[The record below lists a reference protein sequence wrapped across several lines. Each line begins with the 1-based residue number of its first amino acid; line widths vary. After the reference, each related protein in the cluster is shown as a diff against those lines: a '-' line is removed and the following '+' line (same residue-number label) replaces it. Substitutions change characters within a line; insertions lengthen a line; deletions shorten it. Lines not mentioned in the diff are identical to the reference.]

1 MCQHVM
7 RTLHMQW
14 FTYARDAGVHAH
26 DGRPACVSTDPNLSP
41 HPNPNQVCML
51 TMIDRRACPKYAL
64 HLRSHECYARR
75 HGLQQRTEIVAPFAE
90 PHPVRSAALARLPL
104 TFRKIDAVA
113 QALRED
119 SAGWCAHR
127 EWVAWFDADL
137 FIVDASRRLSS
148 WLEPGDSGDG
158 AGSLPMLVMTDH
170 SAMLNNGAF
179 LLRRSAWARQQ
190 FLPLWRNL
198 SRSRTVHWPF
208 TDNGAMLEA
217 ILRSFVPGYAPLSC
231 SRSRH
236 GHTTDHTA
244 FLGCVNGAL
253 RQAFGPVRA
262 RGWRG
267 ARGLRLVAPQ
277 EGFNNHGCVDR
288 GALAN
293 CSLLPDRAFPARQWG
308 WRAEDMFAPSSS
320 FALHTKYAFPLGAKA
335 VSELTTC

>member
-1 MCQHVM
+1 MMHVY
-7 RTLHMQW
+7 T
-14 FTYARDAGVHAH
+14 HA
-26 DGRPACVSTDPNLSP
+26 
-41 HPNPNQVCML
+41 QVCML
-51 TMIDRRACPKYAL
+51 TMVDQRACPKYTL

-75 HGLQQRTEIVAPFAE
+75 HGLQQRTEVVAPFAE
-90 PHPVRSAALARLPL
+90 THPVRSAALARLPI

-113 QALRED
+113 QALQEEG
-119 SAGWCAHR
+119 AGWCAHR
-127 EWVAWFDADL
+127 EWVAWLDADL

-335 VSELTTC
+335 VSDLTSC